1 LKNTILQFFNNHK
14 KIALLCF
21 LSDLGLSIWSYE
33 LLKNYDQYLKIVKP
47 IVASPD
53 FQVQIYALFLQSLI
67 FTLMIFL
74 AFHLIIYILFIKKL
88 KYAVKYVRIYSAMA
102 AISCVLMILSGY
114 IIAFIPIFIYSLSF
128 FTLKKNLKN
137 NT

>member
-1 LKNTILQFFNNHK
+1 LKNTLLQIFNNHK

-21 LSDLGLSIWSYE
+21 SSDLGLSIWSYVK
-33 LLKNYDQYLKIVKP
+33 LKNYDQYLKIVKP

-74 AFHLIIYILFIKKL
+74 VFHIIIYILFIKKL

-102 AISCVLMILSGY
+102 AISCLMMIFSGY
-114 IIAFIPIFIYSLSF
+114 IVALFPIFIYSLSF
-128 FTLKKNLKN
+128 FTLKKSIN
-137 NT
+137 NNS